1 MKTIEYYTG
10 CVVTGSSPVF
20 YQDGQTVQPTILS
33 QWGGVI
39 EVQLDGI
46 TYRTHPDEPVRGE
59 GCYTLA
65 LAEALEVGGRVVES
79 SEPAD
84 CDLYD

>member
-1 MKTIEYYTG
+1 MNTIEYYTG

-20 YQDGQTVQPTILS
+20 SQDGQTVHPTILS
-33 QWGGVI
+33 EWGGVI

-59 GCYTLA
+59 GCYTL
-65 LAEALEVGGRVVES
+65 ES
-79 SEPAD
+79 VPTPTPTPTTYESTP
-84 CDLYD
+84 LHR